1 MRGHSIRMGL
11 CAALFVILAAFPAF
25 GARRKYV
32 TTVSLDI
39 QAEIEPDTAFGE
51 EYIQIDEDSNRF
63 YVDGYEVCNSGF
75 GWQRDSI
82 PEIRI
87 TLRGEEDYYFEP
99 HSKEDVH
106 I

>member
-1 MRGHSIRMGL
+1 MRSTIYYFGS
-11 CAALFVILAAFPAF
+11 VSAF

-63 YVDGYEVCNSGF
+63 YVDGYEVRSSGF

-87 TLRGEEDYYFEP
+87 TLRGRRTIILSLSP
-99 HSKEDVH
+99 RRTCT
-106 I
+106 